1 MGYRYASGNKALAL
15 CDICGFQYK
24 LRELRSTIKKGK
36 ITDIKACPECWNP
49 DHPQLH
55 LGEIPVEDPQAL
67 RDPRPD
73 SAELVSSRDIQW
85 GWNPVGGPRS
95 FDGVLTP
102 NDLVATGNT
111 GIVTVQIT

>member
-1 MGYRYASGNKALAL
+1 MGYKYASGNKALAL

-67 RDPRPD
+67 RNPRPD
-73 SAELVSSRDIQW
+73 SAELVSSRDFQW
-85 GWNPVGGPRS
+85 GWNPVG
-95 FDGVLTP
+95 FNNNDGLTP
-102 NDLVATGNT
+102 DNLEATGGLGT
-111 GIVTVQIT
+111 VTVTTS

>member
-1 MGYRYASGNKALAL
+1 MGYRYASGNKSLDL

-67 RDPRPD
+67 RNPRPD
-73 SAELVSSRDIQW
+73 SAELVSSRDFQW
-85 GWNPVGGPRS
+85 GWNPVGFNS
-95 FDGVLTP
+95 NDGLTP
-102 NDLVATGNT
+102 DNLEATGGLGT
-111 GIVTVQIT
+111 ITVTTS

>member
-1 MGYRYASGNKALAL
+1 MGYRYASDNKALAL

-73 SAELVSSRDIQW
+73 SAELVSSRDFQW
-85 GWNPVGGPRS
+85 GWSPVG
-95 FDGVLTP
+95 FNNNDGLTP
-102 NDLVATGNT
+102 DNLEATGGLGT
-111 GIVTVQIT
+111 VTVTTS